1 MDFESELRSTLNSKS
16 KEQIQA
22 ADLWD
27 REQQRR
33 IESRRN
39 NATEVALKAQAV
51 SREKIE
57 PYLGAVNKAL
67 ADGKGKLSVPHV
79 SRNSKLVLQTTL
91 AWGETGDEW
100 RKEGYKVIFDIN
112 LLTREI
118 SWQQNIRNVAGKKMS
133 ASLNYEAPDFD
144 RKMKDLVRTIA
155 GSPAN
160 YFYHD
165 TYIHKQE

>member
-16 KEQIQA
+16 KEQKQA

-27 REQQRR
+27 RVQQRR

-79 SRNSKLVLQTTL
+79 SRNSELVLQTTL
-91 AWGETGDEW
+91 AWEKPVTNGE
-100 RKEGYKVIFDIN
+100 
-112 LLTREI
+112 
-118 SWQQNIRNVAGKKMS
+118 KK
-133 ASLNYEAPDFD
+133 
-144 RKMKDLVRTIA
+144 
-155 GSPAN
+155 
-160 YFYHD
+160 D
-165 TYIHKQE
+165 TKCFL